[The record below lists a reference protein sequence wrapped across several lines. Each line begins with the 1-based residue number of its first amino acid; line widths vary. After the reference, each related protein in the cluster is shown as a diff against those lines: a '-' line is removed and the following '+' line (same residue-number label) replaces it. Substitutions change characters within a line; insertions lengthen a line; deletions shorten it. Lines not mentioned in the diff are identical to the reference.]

1 MSNPAAPALIAALQ
15 ALQTFITNLG
25 TDPLQVPV
33 KFPGALQVFL
43 GTVEMQVPGLLTT
56 ELATLQ
62 TDANS
67 RIAGWI
73 TNLQKP

>member
-25 TDPLQVPV
+25 TDPVQVPI

-43 GTVEMQVPGLLTT
+43 GTVEMEVPGLLST
-56 ELATLQ
+56 ELAALQ
-62 TDANS
+62 TDANN